1 MKRGL
6 FLATAFLVL
15 ILLISGCGG
24 DNNPTVIP
32 YSPTDDPGANEI
44 MDTEAIDFWIG
55 SGPSDATVG
64 ESCEYSFCDSGTFVV
79 TAKPSDICGSKSLA
93 VTGGNPPYH
102 FQLASGSGFQPM
114 GLILHPNG
122 MLDGTP
128 STEGIYDFTV
138 CAVDQSGTQ
147 DCHAVS
153 LEVKPK
159 EEEEEEPEGDLV
171 CGEGKQMKQPF
182 EDYIHCLNDCQTDDY
197 VDCSGRWGPVP
208 ARLTPSICAAEEAV
222 VDNCV
227 LENCCEPEEEPEE
240 SNDNGCFCN
249 VNNAPCTTNEDCP
262 DETNAGLIIPGFC
275 ACPA

>member
-6 FLATAFLVL
+6 FLTAAFLA
-15 ILLISGCGG
+15 IIFLISGCGG
-24 DNNPTVIP
+24 GNNPTVVP
-32 YSPTDDPGANEI
+32 YSPTDKHGANEI
-44 MDTEAIDFWIG
+44 MDTEAIEFWIG

-64 ESCEYSFCDSGTFVV
+64 ESYEYSFCDSGTFIV

-122 MLDGTP
+122 ILDGTP
-128 STEGIYDFTV
+128 SAEGIYDFTV

-147 DCHAVS
+147 NCKAVS

-159 EEEEEEPEGDLV
+159 EEEPKEEEPEEKCNDEKYYACADKCGDYP
-171 CGEGKQMKQPF
+171 E
-182 EDYIHCLNDCQTDDY
+182 EDPC
-197 VDCSGRWGPVP
+197 RWGYGGDQSVCEEYDT
-208 ARLTPSICAAEEAV
+208 AVAA
-222 VDNCV
+222 VDAC
-227 LENCCEPEEEPEE
+227 LASCKCEEEPEE